1 MSYRHENEGGAEED
15 VVDGDIPAQI
25 TELAQASVPDNVRG
39 IRACKRCGILKT
51 LEQFLSEGCENC
63 PFLSMVRSSCFNSL
77 LSFWTANT
85 YAFDTRRGDW
95 PNSKLMHA
103 CMLAHWIEIPIKS

>member
-63 PFLSMVRSSCFNSL
+63 PFLNMVRSLLVLKIHCFP
-77 LSFWTANT
+77 SFAI
-85 YAFDTRRGDW
+85 RGID
-95 PNSKLMHA
+95 
-103 CMLAHWIEIPIKS
+103 PISN